1 VIIRKQTGHIRHS
14 PAVRSSLNR
23 IQILSCPDRVSFWRY
38 LFAPTRPIRSSPRFP
53 RAMCS
58 PGSRCRSL
66 GCCWIS
72 APLSSDA
79 AAEKW
84 GGPLSTALALGM
96 SEAAKVLA
104 ERGARIDLPA
114 AAGLGLVGDAARL
127 LPSADAEARH
137 RALSLAAQHGH
148 ADIVRLLLDAARIPA
163 AITSK
168 ATMRTRRR
176 CTKPS
181 WGAAKRWCGS
191 WRSAA
196 CGSISGTPSGGAR
209 RSVGRCMAAEGR
221 RRGWPS
227 VCVRSAQRSSPAFA
241 WGSGLRRLP
250 HLLGTAHAW
259 AILDRRFRPHALRL
273 AEPSSRRPSPS
284 HPRRR
289 VHRPRLR
296 VWAGEALRPAGVSS
310 MG

>member
-1 VIIRKQTGHIRHS
+1 MGR
-14 PAVRSSLNR
+14 
-23 IQILSCPDRVSFWRY
+23 
-38 LFAPTRPIRSSPRFP
+38 
-53 RAMCS
+53 
-58 PGSRCRSL
+58 
-66 GCCWIS
+66 
-72 APLSSDA
+72 
-79 AAEKW
+79 
-84 GGPLSTALALGM
+84 PLSTALALGM

-104 ERGARIDLPA
+104 KRGARIDL
-114 AAGLGLVGDAARL
+114 LGLVGDAACL
-127 LPSADAEARH
+127 LPSADAEAR
-137 RALSLAAQHGH
+137 RRSSRSLPSTDMLISFAGCSMP
-148 ADIVRLLLDAARIPA
+148 ARIPT

-191 WRSAA
+191 WWSAA
-196 CGSISGTPSGGAR
+196 CGSISGTPSGGAC

-250 HLLGTAHAW
+250 HLLGTAYAW

-296 VWAGEALRPAGVSS
+296 VWAGGALRPAGVSS